1 VPLPVLYKSTSA
13 MLPVLSPLLLLAAS
27 PTLDE
32 PALFLYGNKSLP
44 LEVLNSS
51 DLQLL
56 SASRRL
62 GTCHPSGNPKNH
74 ERPECRDVQTKSI
87 VFPNVGRADCVCTHQ
102 EVVIDHDGKEYSCDE
117 RYWVEYDD
125 QFTPAYNSSTM
136 EPGICSPGHLF
147 KCSDAPCC
155 WGECKGQD
163 INRYYRC
170 YRKKVCV
177 DPGCGCKCGPCWFVF
192 EC

>member
-32 PALFLYGNKSLP
+32 PALFLYGNKSPP

-62 GTCHPSGNPKNH
+62 GTCHPSALASTR
-74 ERPECRDVQTKSI
+74 RPSA
-87 VFPNVGRADCVCTHQ
+87 PLVC
-102 EVVIDHDGKEYSCDE
+102 SCSLK
-117 RYWVEYDD
+117 R
-125 QFTPAYNSSTM
+125 M
-136 EPGICSPGHLF
+136 
-147 KCSDAPCC
+147 
-155 WGECKGQD
+155 
-163 INRYYRC
+163 
-170 YRKKVCV
+170 
-177 DPGCGCKCGPCWFVF
+177 
-192 EC
+192 